1 LGQAAA
7 RPSPTQGQTS
17 VRGRDIRLGDGFVDV
32 RATHNGN
39 RYRTDIDVGS
49 RVGAKKINIGH
60 TLPDGAQVSAVVLD
74 GKQVKQFLTRTTN
87 RGTEVTVATNGGHHT
102 LVITTG

>member
-1 LGQAAA
+1 MRQAAA

-60 TLPDGAQVSAVVLD
+60 TLPKGAQVSTVVLD

-87 RGTEVTVATNGGHHT
+87 RGTEVTVATDGGHHT